1 MRSAQKK
8 TCQQRETEGKKVHC
22 AKKERKEERWGF
34 VIPSA
39 LRREISSDARPGK
52 KADQPD

>member
-52 KADQPD
+52 KAGQPD